1 MGQSAKC
8 AFGNLLAVRA
18 DALRRRASAGWT
30 PDALALSAAV
40 LGPLALYALTMP
52 RTVVLEDDGLF
63 LMAGAHLGVA
73 HPPGYPLHTL
83 LVHLFM
89 QLPFGPP
96 ALLGHLSSAVTGAL
110 ACGALFACAR
120 LLGVS
125 ALPALFGAWLFGASE
140 HVWSQ
145 SIITEVYALNA
156 LLFFATFALLLHGAG
171 PPMRR
176 WAWPAAALLFG
187 LALAN
192 HWPLTALAAPGL
204 LLLCLS
210 AWRPLPRRL
219 PLLAAVAGLGA
230 GAPYAWMVWR
240 SQQNPAT
247 SFLGPIEDWG
257 AFADFVRRRIYV
269 GTDASPSAGWED
281 RLQFLQW
288 FGGEALWQLTP
299 VGLALALLGLAA
311 LWRGGRRWAA
321 GAGLLV
327 LLAHSVLLTL
337 LLAFDYDYFQAAVFR
352 PYTVVCWGLL
362 GLWLAVGLQAA
373 LDWLFA
379 GQPRPGPRAAA
390 LAAAL
395 GLAMA
400 AWSVQL
406 GWPANDRSGSDL
418 MRRYADLLFGV
429 LPENAL
435 FLAKGD
441 FETPPLGYFRYV
453 EGRRPD
459 VALLEFDGFVFG
471 NRLYSPLAPEAERL
485 EALRRGLAESERRVF
500 FTQVKRDSFCPECA
514 TSMHANFWEAV
525 REGGPGRRF
534 HVVPRANRFFEELIR
549 SVPLDAWERRFRSWF
564 LNNYG
569 IYLASATAG
578 GDAAVREELASM
590 VGTAEGDYH
599 SLAGLVDG
607 TLQAWRPEREGRVVR
622 WMEKAERLRP
632 GALLTKEQQA
642 KFLYMQAYLRFR
654 QGRREEAVALLRRS
668 AAAYAHPRNEAAQAL
683 REIGAG
689 DP

>member
-1 MGQSAKC
+1 MRLWS
-8 AFGNLLAVRA
+8 LLAVRA
-18 DALRRRASAGWT
+18 
-30 PDALALSAAV
+30 DALALSAAV

-83 LVHLFM
+83 IVHLFM

-120 LLGVS
+120 LLGAS

-145 SIITEVYALNA
+145 NIVTEVYALNA
-156 LLFFATFALLLHGAG
+156 LLFFAVCALLLHGAG
-171 PPMRR
+171 PPARR

-204 LLLCLS
+204 LLLCLP
-210 AWRPLPRRL
+210 AWRLLLRLPAWRLLLRRL
-219 PLLAAVAGLGA
+219 PLLAGVAGLGA

-269 GTDASPSAGWED
+269 GADASPSAGWED
-281 RLQFLQW
+281 RLQFLHW

-299 VGLALALLGLAA
+299 AGLALALLGLAA
-311 LWRGGRRWAA
+311 LWRGGRRWPA

-327 LLAHSVLLTL
+327 FLAHSVLLIL

-362 GLWLAVGLQAA
+362 ALWLAVGLQAA

-379 GQPRPGPRAAA
+379 GRPRPGPRAAA

-406 GWPANDRSGSDL
+406 GWPANDRSGGDL
-418 MRRYADLLFGV
+418 MQRYADLLFAV

-441 FETPPLGYFRYV
+441 FETPPLGYYRYV

-459 VALLEFDGFVFG
+459 LALLEFDGFVFG

-485 EALRRGLAESERRVF
+485 EALRRHLAESGRRVF

-525 REGGPGRRF
+525 REGGPGTGF
-534 HVVPRANRFFEELIR
+534 HVVPQANRFFEDLIR
-549 SVPLDAWERRFRSWF
+549 SAPPDAWERRFRNWF

-569 IYLASATAG
+569 IYLASAAAG
-578 GDAAVREELASM
+578 GDASVREALAPM
-590 VGTAEGDYH
+590 LGMAEGDYH
-599 SLAGLVDG
+599 SLAGLIDG
-607 TLQAWRPEREGRVVR
+607 ALQAWRPEHEGRVAR
-622 WMEKAERLRP
+622 WMGKAERLRS
-632 GALLTKEQQA
+632 GAQLTKEQQA
-642 KFLYMQAYLRFR
+642 KFLYMRAYLHFR
-654 QGRREEAVALLRRS
+654 QGRREKAVALLRRS
-668 AAAYAHPRNEAAQAL
+668 AAAYDHPSNEAAQAL
-683 REIGAG
+683 REIDAG
-689 DP
+689 GP

>member
-1 MGQSAKC
+1 M
-8 AFGNLLAVRA
+8 VRA
-18 DALRRRASAGWT
+18 DAL
-30 PDALALSAAV
+30 ALPAAV

-83 LVHLFM
+83 IVHLFM

-110 ACGALFACAR
+110 ACGALFVCAR
-120 LLGVS
+120 LLGAS
-125 ALPALFGAWLFGASE
+125 ALPALFGAWLFGAAE

-156 LLFFATFALLLHGAG
+156 LLFFAVCALLLHGAG
-171 PPMRR
+171 PPARR

-187 LALAN
+187 MALAN

-204 LLLCLS
+204 LLLCLP
-210 AWRPLPRRL
+210 AWRLLLRRL
-219 PLLAAVAGLGA
+219 PLLAGAAGLGA
-230 GAPYAWMVWR
+230 GVPYAWMVWR

-257 AFADFVRRRIYV
+257 AFADFVRRRIYA
-269 GTDASPSAGWED
+269 GADASPSAGWED

-299 VGLALALLGLAA
+299 AGLALALLGLAA
-311 LWRGGRRWAA
+311 LWRGGRRWRA

-327 LLAHSVLLTL
+327 FFAHSALLIF

-362 GLWLAVGLQAA
+362 ALWLAAGLQAA

-379 GQPRPGPRAAA
+379 GQRHLGPRPVA

-395 GLAMA
+395 GMAMT

-418 MRRYADLLFGV
+418 MQRYADLLFGV
-429 LPENAL
+429 LPENAA

-441 FETPPLGYFRYV
+441 FETPPLGYYRYV
-453 EGRRPD
+453 EGRRLD

-471 NRLYSPLAPEAERL
+471 NRPYGPLAPEGERL
-485 EALRRGLAESERRVF
+485 EALRLHLAEAGRRVF
-500 FTQVKRDSFCPECA
+500 FTQVKRDSICPGCA
-514 TSMHANFWEAV
+514 TSMHANFWEAI
-525 REGGPGRRF
+525 REGGGGKRF
-534 HVVPRANRFFEELIR
+534 HVVPQANRFFEHL
-549 SVPLDAWERRFRSWF
+549 VNFAPLDAWERSFRNWF
-564 LNNYG
+564 LNNYA
-569 IYLASATAG
+569 IYLAAAMAA
-578 GDAAVREELASM
+578 GDASVREGLAPM
-590 VGTAEGDYH
+590 LGLAESDYH
-599 SLAGLVDG
+599 SLAGLVDSA
-607 TLQAWRPEREGRVVR
+607 LQAWRPEQEGQVVR
-622 WMEKAERLRP
+622 WMERAERLRP

-642 KFLYMQAYLRFR
+642 KFLYMQAYLRFQ

-668 AAAYAHPRNEAAQAL
+668 AAAYDHPRNEAAQAL
-683 REIGAG
+683 RKIGAG
-689 DP
+689 DS

>member
-1 MGQSAKC
+1 M
-8 AFGNLLAVRA
+8 VRA
-18 DALRRRASAGWT
+18 DAL
-30 PDALALSAAV
+30 ALPAAV

-83 LVHLFM
+83 IVHLFM

-145 SIITEVYALNA
+145 NIITEVYALNA
-156 LLFFATFALLLHGAG
+156 LLFFTVCALLLHGAG
-171 PPMRR
+171 PPVRR

-204 LLLCLS
+204 LLLCLP
-210 AWRPLPRRL
+210 AWRPLLRRL
-219 PLLAAVAGLGA
+219 PLLAGAAGLGA
-230 GAPYAWMVWR
+230 GVPYAWMVWR

-257 AFADFVRRRIYV
+257 AFADFVQRRIYA
-269 GTDASPSAGWED
+269 GADASPSAGWED

-288 FGGEALWQLTP
+288 FGGEVLWQLTP
-299 VGLALALLGLAA
+299 AGLALALLGLAA
-311 LWRGGRRWAA
+311 LWRGGWRWRA

-327 LLAHSVLLTL
+327 FFAHSALLIF

-362 GLWLAVGLQAA
+362 ALWLAAGLQAA

-379 GQPRPGPRAAA
+379 GQRHLGPRPVA

-395 GLAMA
+395 GLAMT

-418 MRRYADLLFGV
+418 MQRYADLLFGV
-429 LPENAL
+429 LPENAA

-441 FETPPLGYFRYV
+441 FETPPLGYYRYV
-453 EGRRPD
+453 EGRRLD

-471 NRLYSPLAPEAERL
+471 NRPYGPLAPDEERL
-485 EALRRGLAESERRVF
+485 EALRRHLAEAGRRVF
-500 FTQVKRDSFCPECA
+500 FTQVKRDSICPGCA

-525 REGGPGRRF
+525 REGGGGKRF
-534 HVVPRANRFFEELIR
+534 HVVPQANRFFEHL
-549 SVPLDAWERRFRSWF
+549 VNFAPLDAWERSFRNWF
-564 LNNYG
+564 LNNYA
-569 IYLASATAG
+569 IYLAAAMAA
-578 GDAAVREELASM
+578 GDASVREGLAPM
-590 VGTAEGDYH
+590 LGLAESDYH
-599 SLAGLVDG
+599 SLAGLVDSA
-607 TLQAWRPEREGRVVR
+607 LQAWRPEQEGQVVR
-622 WMEKAERLRP
+622 WMERAERLRP

-642 KFLYMQAYLRFR
+642 KFLYMQAYLRFQ

-668 AAAYAHPRNEAAQAL
+668 AAAYDHPRNEAAQAL
-683 REIGAG
+683 RKIGAG